1 MASSMRGV
9 NFPRSC
15 FSHLGATAL
24 ALIAGLA
31 VMPAASAADLGKLF
45 FTPQQR
51 ADLDRRRQTNAVEAA
66 PVVESS
72 STVNGLVT
80 RSGGKSTLW
89 VNGVPQDDGYRA
101 RGSSRVVL
109 ADQPGEIKV
118 GQTVDRTRG
127 EIRDPLQG
135 GRVTASPVPSPK

>member
-9 NFPRSC
+9 SFPRGHVSR
-15 FSHLGATAL
+15 LGAAAL
-24 ALIAGLA
+24 VLTTGLA
-31 VMPAASAADLGKLF
+31 VMPAASAAELGKLF

-135 GRVTASPVPSPK
+135 GRISQSRASAP